1 MRVGAGGGPGALGEH
16 AYSRGVRVEIL
27 RIEECPNWQQAESA
41 VQTAAQRLG
50 LNGLEVV
57 VRVLTTDEDA
67 AAVPFAGSPTVLVE
81 GRDPFPSGGP
91 TGLACRVYPTPA
103 GFRGA
108 PSVEQLM
115 DVLRKQQ

>member
-1 MRVGAGGGPGALGEH
+1 M
-16 AYSRGVRVEIL
+16 
-27 RIEECPNWQQAESA
+27 
-41 VQTAAQRLG
+41 QTAAQRLG